1 MYNKGKSIHV
11 PSGVRSSRREVVHG
25 NLPELAWLTSG
36 SLPSPNSMHASLDS
50 NKLVDEKRVDPSS
63 IPFQMLHHWGTQF
76 ARDFLLRPLMSRIK
90 NLLPPSLNISIHS
103 IQTQKITELVK
114 DIYTPHFILSTNSP
128 PTHQLFIF
136 VLIHRNTYI
145 VSKILNLRNAN
156 IKGRREYDSHV
167 ALESRGGNFVMGLR
181 LRRARWRRC
190 LRLHANLPWTPT
202 KTACKTRGGVGNR
215 QDYSMQER
223 REDPAFISVRLR
235 LRLRAPLVRHA
246 LALPP
251 PAAALLSGHA
261 TWALPGD
268 EIASESIGGVC
279 VGLPITILCCACS
292 EVQWK
297 RSSAGAHVGRVRLF
311 HGSTRLRCQ
320 VRKGG
325 TRFYS
330 RCNFWR
336 AMAGVLPFSL

>member
-1 MYNKGKSIHV
+1 MIHM
-11 PSGVRSSRREVVHG
+11 SRSKAEEGISSCHG
-25 NLPELAWLTSG
+25 FALA
-36 SLPSPNSMHASLDS
+36 P
-50 NKLVDEKRVDPSS
+50 
-63 IPFQMLHHWGTQF
+63 
-76 ARDFLLRPLMSRIK
+76 RPLTTMS
-90 NLLPPSLNISIHS
+90 PFACESS
-103 IQTQKITELVK
+103 V
-114 DIYTPHFILSTNSP
+114 DTN
-128 PTHQLFIF
+128 
-136 VLIHRNTYI
+136 
-145 VSKILNLRNAN
+145 
-156 IKGRREYDSHV
+156 
-167 ALESRGGNFVMGLR
+167 
-181 LRRARWRRC
+181 
-190 LRLHANLPWTPT
+190 
-202 KTACKTRGGVGNR
+202 KTACKTRGGVGSR
-215 QDYSMQER
+215 QDYSPQER

-330 RCNFWR
+330 RCNF
-336 AMAGVLPFSL
+336 

>member
-90 NLLPPSLNISIHS
+90 NLWFTCRARK
-103 IQTQKITELVK
+103 Q
-114 DIYTPHFILSTNSP
+114 
-128 PTHQLFIF
+128 
-136 VLIHRNTYI
+136 
-145 VSKILNLRNAN
+145 
-156 IKGRREYDSHV
+156 RREFRH
-167 ALESRGGNFVMGLR
+167 VMGLR